1 MLLAYSAENRRYL
14 FLVSRTDDVVDGIK
28 RMILEGRL
36 RPGERLPVE
45 KDLAE
50 ALGVSRGSLR
60 EGIRALA
67 ILGIVKVRQGD
78 GSYITSLDVS
88 RLLAPMGFVVDL
100 QGEGQAPHIH
110 AVRRLLESEAARL
123 AAMRITDGAL
133 ADAKA
138 LLDEAEHI
146 LSHAPQEHERLI
158 ETDIAFHRIIAS
170 HTGNPVLVG
179 MIESLA
185 SRTVRDRLWRSL
197 REDGADY
204 RTHEEHVAIWR
215 ALRARDPECARVR
228 MANHLLGIEESL
240 HNPPVD
246 SDGPLTQ
253 LGSEPEGVVVTDP

>member
-1 MLLAYSAENRRYL
+1 ML
-14 FLVSRTDDVVDGIK
+14 VMSRTDDVVNGIK
-28 RMILEGRL
+28 RMILEGKL

-45 KDLAE
+45 KELAE
-50 ALGVSRGSLR
+50 TLGVSRGSLR

-100 QGEGQAPHIH
+100 QGDGQVRHIH
-110 AVRRLLESEAARL
+110 AIRRLLESEAARL
-123 AAMRITDGAL
+123 AATRITEDAL

-138 LLDEAEHI
+138 VLDEAEHI
-146 LSHAPQEHERLI
+146 LSHAPHEHERMV
-158 ETDIAFHRIIAS
+158 ETDIAFHRIIAR

-179 MIESLA
+179 MIESLV

-197 REDGADY
+197 REEGADY

-215 ALRARDPECARVR
+215 ALSVRDPECARVR

-240 HNPPVD
+240 HHLPGDGGAPLHLPGIDPD
-246 SDGPLTQ
+246 SGAGTATGP
-253 LGSEPEGVVVTDP
+253 SEEPRPSRR

>member
-1 MLLAYSAENRRYL
+1 L
-14 FLVSRTDDVVDGIK
+14 FLVSRTDDVVDGIE
-28 RMILEGRL
+28 RMILEGKL

-50 ALGVSRGSLR
+50 TLGVSRGSLR

-88 RLLAPMGFVVDL
+88 RLLAPMDFVVDL
-100 QGEGQAPHIH
+100 QGEGQVRHVH
-110 AVRRLLESEAARL
+110 AIRRLLETEAARL
-123 AAMRITDGAL
+123 AATRITDEAL

-138 LLDEAEHI
+138 LLDEAEHL

-158 ETDIAFHRIIAS
+158 EIDIAFHRIIAS

-179 MIESLA
+179 LVESLV
-185 SRTVRDRLWRSL
+185 SRTVRARLWRSL
-197 REDGADY
+197 QEEGADY
-204 RTHEEHVAIWR
+204 RTHEEHVAIWW

-240 HNPPVD
+240 HNLPVD
-246 SDGPLTQ
+246 VDEPLNQ
-253 LGSEPEGVVVTDP
+253 PGSEPDGVVDTDLRSTEERRPSRR